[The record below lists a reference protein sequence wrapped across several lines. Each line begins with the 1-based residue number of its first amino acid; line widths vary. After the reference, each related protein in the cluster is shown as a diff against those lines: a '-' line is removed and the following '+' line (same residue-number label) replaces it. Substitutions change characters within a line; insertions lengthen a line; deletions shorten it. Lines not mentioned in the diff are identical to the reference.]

1 MGILNRIVAQPMALT
16 LGFSI
21 KLVNEIVTYG
31 YKGLKIILN
40 DRTNESGL
48 DKYMVVSCVWC
59 T

>member
-1 MGILNRIVAQPMALT
+1 MGILNMAQPMAST

-21 KLVNEIVTYG
+21 KMVIEIVNNG